1 MMAVPARLF
10 HHERHSL
17 IPTTI
22 AKKLQRT
29 IKTDVILPVASPRVG
44 AGLRQVALALE
55 VMEGRLIS
63 PPYLPIRQF
72 DLSARHVQVF
82 YRNALSYE

>member
-1 MMAVPARLF
+1 MPP
-10 HHERHSL
+10 L

-22 AKKLQRT
+22 AKTLQRT
-29 IKTDVILPVASPRVG
+29 IKTHVILPVASPRVG
-44 AGLRQVALALE
+44 PGLRQVVFALE

-63 PPYLPIRQF
+63 PPYLPILQF

-82 YRNALSYE
+82 YRNAPSYK